1 MPWWARSSLLA
12 WLHVVVQAELQATL
26 GQLLTPPSAAAV
38 ASATTNLSAMGAL
51 DAGAR
56 ASGGCQLVAGEGA
69 ALSGAGRRAHLVQY
83 SEPCSMRP
91 AGEQLT
97 ALGTHVASMPMDPR
111 LAKAL
116 IYACMLR

>member
-1 MPWWARSSLLA
+1 
-12 WLHVVVQAELQATL
+12 
-26 GQLLTPPSAAAV
+26 
-38 ASATTNLSAMGAL
+38 
-51 DAGAR
+51 
-56 ASGGCQLVAGEGA
+56 
-69 ALSGAGRRAHLVQY
+69 
-83 SEPCSMRP
+83 MRP